1 MTGGT
6 KTPTP
11 TEHEEQAALITWW
24 SWYSQW
30 MGLQRCLLM
39 AIPNG
44 GARTT
49 VTGARLKA
57 EGVRAGIPDLFLA
70 VPTDT
75 SHGLW
80 LEMKRKRGGFVT
92 DFQREAMKALEA
104 QGFSCVVC
112 RGFTEA
118 QEAIVSYLRPLR
130 DKSASGDED
139 YVDA

>member
-1 MTGGT
+1 
-6 KTPTP
+6 
-11 TEHEEQAALITWW
+11 
-24 SWYSQW
+24 
-30 MGLQRCLLM
+30 M

-44 GARTT
+44 GRRSSI
-49 VTGARLKA
+49 TGARLKA

-139 YVDA
+139 HVDA

>member
-1 MTGGT
+1 MSTSGVA
-6 KTPTP
+6 
-11 TEHEEQAALITWW
+11 TEHEEQAALIEWW
-24 SWYSQW
+24 SWDSQW

-104 QGFSCVVC
+104 QGFACVVC

-118 QEAIVSYLRPLR
+118 QEAIVKYLRPLR
-130 DKSASGDED
+130 EKSALED
-139 YVDA
+139 DDRVDA

>member
-1 MTGGT
+1 MKTA

-11 TEHEEQAALITWW
+11 TEHEEQAALIQWW

-44 GARTT
+44 GRRTT

-70 VPTDT
+70 VPTKD

-92 DFQREAMKALEA
+92 DFQREAMKALQA
-104 QGFSCVVC
+104 QGYICVVC

-130 DKSASGDED
+130 EKSALEDAD